1 VGVVGAFRPHTH
13 LINSADVCWSDK

>member
-13 LINSADVCWSDK
+13 LVNSADVCWSDK